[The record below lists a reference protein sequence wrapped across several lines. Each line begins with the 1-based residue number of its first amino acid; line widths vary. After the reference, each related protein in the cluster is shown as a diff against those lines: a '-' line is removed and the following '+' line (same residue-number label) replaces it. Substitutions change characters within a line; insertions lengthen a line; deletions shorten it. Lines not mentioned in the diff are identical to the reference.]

1 MGSSRRNKCP
11 KAKGR
16 AELYRVESGWS
27 VESKEG
33 EREVGRASI
42 MSGIEDR
49 IQDLDFSLGSP

>member
-1 MGSSRRNKCP
+1 MSKSQRKC
-11 KAKGR
+11 GTFT
-16 AELYRVESGWS
+16 ELYRVESGWS

-42 MSGIEDR
+42 MSGTEDW